1 MNILTATTT
10 KQKKQ
15 YFYNDRLPLAIY
27 REIAAHLESVNK
39 VKTGTIIQDSPQF
52 DYAQSQLK
60 GIWLEIEGELDHEDQ
75 AQIKEILAY
84 YGLS

>member
-1 MNILTATTT
+1 MDILTATTIE
-10 KQKKQ
+10 KQKQ

-27 REIAAHLESVNK
+27 REIAAHLESINK

-60 GIWLEIEGELDHEDQ
+60 GIWIETEGELDHQDK

-84 YGLS
+84 YELS